1 MTIERRLKPRINVDL
16 TPLIDVVFQLVIFFM
31 ISSTFKTAPGIE
43 LMLPDSGTATTITLT
58 ELSVVAV
65 SEDEVYVNK
74 SRTTA
79 EGAEAVIASEIEGRS
94 VSEVQ
99 AVLEA
104 GASAPY
110 QLVVTLLD
118 ALRKNG
124 IDAVGLTT
132 RPPSPDKD
140 AP

>member
-1 MTIERRLKPRINVDL
+1 MTIERRLKPQINVDL

-43 LMLPDSGTATTITLT
+43 LNLPDSGTATTITLT
-58 ELSVVAV
+58 ELSIVAV
-65 SEDEVYVNK
+65 SDDEVYVNK
-74 SRTTA
+74 IKTTSA
-79 EGAEAVIASEIEGRS
+79 GAEAVIAAELEGRT

-99 AVLEA
+99 AVLDA
-104 GASAPY
+104 GAEAPY

-124 IDAVGLTT
+124 IDSVGLST
-132 RPPSPDKD
+132 RPHKNAEKSP
-140 AP
+140 

>member
-1 MTIERRLKPRINVDL
+1 MRIERRLKPRINVDL

-43 LMLPDSGTATTITLT
+43 LKLPDSGTSAAITLT

-65 SEDEVYVNK
+65 SDDEVYVNK
-74 SRTTA
+74 TRTTLA
-79 EGAEAVIASEIEGRS
+79 GAEAVIGAELEGRT

-104 GASAPY
+104 GAEAPY
-110 QLVVTLLD
+110 QLVVSLLD
-118 ALRKNG
+118 ALRRNG
-124 IDAVGLTT
+124 VDAVGLSTNPK
-132 RPPSPDKD
+132 RPPEGGR
-140 AP
+140 

>member
-1 MTIERRLKPRINVDL
+1 MTIERRLKPQINVDL
-16 TPLIDVVFQLVIFFM
+16 TPLIDIVFQLVIFFM

-43 LMLPDSGTATTITLT
+43 LMLPDSGTATTITIT
-58 ELSVVAV
+58 EMSIVAV

-74 SRTTA
+74 IRTTA
-79 EGAEAVIASEIEGRS
+79 AGAETVVRAELEGRTAAD
-94 VSEVQ
+94 VQ

-104 GASAPY
+104 GAEAPY

-118 ALRKNG
+118 ALRING
-124 IDAVGLTT
+124 IDSVGLST
-132 RPPSPDKD
+132 RSPGKE

>member
-16 TPLIDVVFQLVIFFM
+16 TPLIDIVFQLVIFFM

-43 LMLPDSGTATTITLT
+43 LRLPESGTATTITIT
-58 ELSVVAV
+58 ELTIVAV

-74 SRTTA
+74 IRTTA
-79 EGAEAVIASEIEGRS
+79 EGAGAVVKSELEGRTL
-94 VSEVQ
+94 SEVQ

-104 GASAPY
+104 DAGAPY

-118 ALRKNG
+118 SLRKNG
-124 IDAVGLTT
+124 IDTVSLST
-132 RPPSPDKD
+132 RPAGKEYP
-140 AP
+140 

>member
-1 MTIERRLKPRINVDL
+1 MTIERRLKPQINVDL

-43 LMLPDSGTATTITLT
+43 LTLPDSGTATTITIT
-58 ELSVVAV
+58 ELSIIAV
-65 SEDEVYVNK
+65 SDDEVYVNK
-74 SRTTA
+74 TRTSA
-79 EGAEAVIASEIEGRS
+79 SGAEAVIASEMEGRT
-94 VSEVQ
+94 VADVQ

-104 GASAPY
+104 GAEAPY

-124 IDAVGLTT
+124 IDAVGLST
-132 RPPSPDKD
+132 RSPV
-140 AP
+140 APKESP

>member
-1 MTIERRLKPRINVDL
+1 MTIERRLKPQVNVDL
-16 TPLIDVVFQLVIFFM
+16 TPMIDIVFQLVIFFM

-43 LMLPDSGTATTITLT
+43 LTLPDSGTATTITIT
-58 ELSVVAV
+58 EMSIVAV

-74 SRTTA
+74 IRTTA
-79 EGAEAVIASEIEGRS
+79 AGAETVVRGELEGRTAA
-94 VSEVQ
+94 EVQ

-104 GASAPY
+104 GAEAPY

-118 ALRKNG
+118 ALRING
-124 IDAVGLTT
+124 IDSVGLST
-132 RPPSPDKD
+132 RSPGKA

>member
-1 MTIERRLKPRINVDL
+1 MTIERRLKPQINIDL
-16 TPLIDVVFQLVIFFM
+16 TPLIDIIFQLVIFFM

-43 LMLPDSGTATTITLT
+43 LQLPDSGTATAITIT

-74 SRTTA
+74 TRTTA
-79 EGAEAVIASEIEGRS
+79 EGAESVIKLELEGKQ
-94 VSEVQ
+94 VDEVQ

-104 GASAPY
+104 GAEAPY

-118 ALRKNG
+118 SLRRNG
-124 IDAVGLTT
+124 VDSVGLSTRTT
-132 RPPSPDKD
+132 AEE

>member
-1 MTIERRLKPRINVDL
+1 MTIERRLKPQINIDL
-16 TPLIDVVFQLVIFFM
+16 TPLIDIIFQLVIFFM

-43 LMLPDSGTATTITLT
+43 LQLPDSGTATAITIT

-74 SRTTA
+74 TRTTA
-79 EGAEAVIASEIEGRS
+79 QGAESVIRLELEGKQ
-94 VSEVQ
+94 VDEVQ

-104 GASAPY
+104 GAEAPY

-118 ALRKNG
+118 SLRRNG
-124 IDAVGLTT
+124 VDSVGLSTRTT
-132 RPPSPDKD
+132 AEE

>member
-1 MTIERRLKPRINVDL
+1 MTIERRLKPQINIDL
-16 TPLIDVVFQLVIFFM
+16 TPLIDIIFQLVIFFM

-43 LMLPDSGTATTITLT
+43 LQLPDSGTATAITIT

-74 SRTTA
+74 TRTTA
-79 EGAEAVIASEIEGRS
+79 QGAESVIRLELEGKQ
-94 VSEVQ
+94 VDEVQ

-104 GASAPY
+104 GAEAPY

-118 ALRKNG
+118 SLRRNG
-124 IDAVGLTT
+124 VDSVGLST
-132 RPPSPDKD
+132 RPAGQD

>member
-1 MTIERRLKPRINVDL
+1 MTIERRLKPQINIDL

-43 LMLPDSGTATTITLT
+43 LNLPDSGTATTITLT
-58 ELSVVAV
+58 ELSIVAV
-65 SEDEVYVNK
+65 SDDEVYVNK
-74 SRTTA
+74 TRTTA
-79 EGAEAVIASEIEGRS
+79 AGAEAVIAGELEGRS
-94 VSEVQ
+94 ISEVQ
-99 AVLEA
+99 AILDADAE
-104 GASAPY
+104 APY

-124 IDAVGLTT
+124 IDSVGLST
-132 RPPSPDKD
+132 RPHRPERD

>member
-1 MTIERRLKPRINVDL
+1 MTIERRLKPQINVDL
-16 TPLIDVVFQLVIFFM
+16 TPLIDIVFQLVIFFM

-43 LMLPDSGTATTITLT
+43 LMLPDSGTATTITIT
-58 ELSVVAV
+58 EMSIVAV

-74 SRTTA
+74 IRTTA
-79 EGAEAVIASEIEGRS
+79 AGAETVVRAELEGRTAAD
-94 VSEVQ
+94 VQ

-104 GASAPY
+104 GAEAPY

-118 ALRKNG
+118 ALRING
-124 IDAVGLTT
+124 IDSVGLST
-132 RPPSPDKD
+132 RSPGKA

>member
-1 MTIERRLKPRINVDL
+1 MTIERRLKPQINIDL
-16 TPLIDVVFQLVIFFM
+16 TPLIDIIFQLVIFFM

-43 LMLPDSGTATTITLT
+43 LQLPDSGTATAITIT

-74 SRTTA
+74 TRTTA
-79 EGAEAVIASEIEGRS
+79 EGAESVIKLELEGKQ
-94 VSEVQ
+94 VDEVQ

-104 GASAPY
+104 GAEAPY

-118 ALRKNG
+118 SLRKNG
-124 IDAVGLTT
+124 VDSVGLST
-132 RPPSPDKD
+132 RPSGEA

>member
-1 MTIERRLKPRINVDL
+1 MTIERRLKPQINIDL
-16 TPLIDVVFQLVIFFM
+16 TPLIDIIFQLVIFFM

-43 LMLPDSGTATTITLT
+43 LQLPDSGTATAITIT

-74 SRTTA
+74 TRTTA
-79 EGAEAVIASEIEGRS
+79 QGAESVIKLELEGKQ
-94 VSEVQ
+94 VDEVQ

-104 GASAPY
+104 GAEAPY

-118 ALRKNG
+118 SLRRNG
-124 IDAVGLTT
+124 VDSVGLST
-132 RPPSPDKD
+132 RPAGQD

>member
-43 LMLPDSGTATTITLT
+43 LQLPDSGTATTITIT
-58 ELSVVAV
+58 ELSIIAV
-65 SEDEVYVNK
+65 SDDEVYVNK
-74 SRTTA
+74 TRTSAT
-79 EGAEAVIASEIEGRS
+79 GAEAVIAAEMEGRTLAD
-94 VSEVQ
+94 VQ

-104 GASAPY
+104 GADAPY

-124 IDAVGLTT
+124 IDAVGLST
-132 RPPSPDKD
+132 RSSAPDKD
-140 AP
+140 SP

>member
-1 MTIERRLKPRINVDL
+1 MILNRRLKPQINVDL

-43 LMLPDSGTATTITLT
+43 LILPDSGSATTITVT
-58 ELSVVAV
+58 ELTIVAV
-65 SEDEVYVNK
+65 SAEEVYVNK
-74 SRTTA
+74 VLTTVA
-79 EGAEAVIASEIEGRS
+79 GAEAVVKSELEGRS
-94 VSEVQ
+94 VGEVQ

-104 GASAPY
+104 GATVPY
-110 QLVVTLLD
+110 QTVVSLLD

-124 IDAVGLTT
+124 IDAVGLATSRQ
-132 RPPSPDKD
+132 RP